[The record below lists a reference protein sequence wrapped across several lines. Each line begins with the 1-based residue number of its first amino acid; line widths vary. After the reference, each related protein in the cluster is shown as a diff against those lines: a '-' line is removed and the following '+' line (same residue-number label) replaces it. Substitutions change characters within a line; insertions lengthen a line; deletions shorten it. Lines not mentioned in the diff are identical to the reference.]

1 MILQLGL
8 YFHGIF
14 LPHTN
19 SVHILRQQQLALSTR
34 EFKARGYKVKR
45 CEVCLIPEKQCIC
58 PQRPKI
64 KSHSAFCLL
73 MYKNE
78 YYKPSNT
85 GRIIADVIQKNFA
98 FRWDRVTPDPALL
111 ALLNN
116 PNYAPI
122 LVFPQQYAEPERCIN
137 SPQDLPEIQ
146 QGKTPLFVMLDG
158 TWREAK
164 KMFKSPSLANLPVL
178 GIQPTQASRYQL
190 REAAHE
196 HQLCTAEVAIEV
208 LRLADENHAAD
219 ALQQYFDVFRQ
230 AYIVGKPHLA
240 LD

>member
-1 MILQLGL
+1 MILQLRPL
-8 YFHGIF
+8 FHGIF
-14 LPHTN
+14 LPHSN
-19 SVHILRQQQLALSTR
+19 SVHHLRQQQLALSTR

-45 CEVCLIPEKQCIC
+45 CEACLIPLNQCIC
-58 PQRPKI
+58 AQRPKV

-85 GRIIADVIQKNFA
+85 GRIIADVIQQNFA
-98 FRWDRVTPDPALL
+98 FRWDRVAPDPALL
-111 ALLNN
+111 ALLSD
-116 PNYAPI
+116 PQYVPI
-122 LVFPQQYAEPERCIN
+122 LVFPQQYATAERCID
-137 SPQDLPEIQ
+137 SPIDLLAVQ

-164 KMFKSPSLANLPVL
+164 KMFKSPSLTALPVL

-208 LRLADENHAAD
+208 LKLASDNPAAE
-219 ALQQYFDVFRQ
+219 ALQEYFEVFRQ

-240 LD
+240 LE